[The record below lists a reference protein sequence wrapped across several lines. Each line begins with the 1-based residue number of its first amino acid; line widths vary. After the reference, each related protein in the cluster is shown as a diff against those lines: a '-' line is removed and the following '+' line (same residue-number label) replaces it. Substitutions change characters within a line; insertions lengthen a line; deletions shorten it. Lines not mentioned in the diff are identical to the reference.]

1 MLWTQHN
8 RDEDQ
13 DVVAT
18 PYLGLLC
25 TLYLSINASSLLHI
39 FEVYRDLNKL
49 GK

>member
-13 DVVAT
+13 DLVAT

-25 TLYLSINASSLLHI
+25 TIYLSTNTSSLLHI
-39 FEVYRDLNKL
+39 LEVCRDLNKL
-49 GK
+49 RK